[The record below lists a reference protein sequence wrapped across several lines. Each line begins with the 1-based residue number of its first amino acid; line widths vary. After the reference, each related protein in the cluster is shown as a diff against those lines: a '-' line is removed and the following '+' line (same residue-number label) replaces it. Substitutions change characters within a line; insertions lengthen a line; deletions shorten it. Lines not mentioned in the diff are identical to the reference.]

1 MVSHMENKKQK
12 HDPNKD
18 VHSEFE
24 TSVGNDYKIVRE
36 ETLQKERGED
46 GPLNQLEDEDAVRNE
61 QDAGEEPPKMK
72 ADPES
77 L

>member
-1 MVSHMENKKQK
+1 MEKNKPK

-24 TSVGNDYKIVRE
+24 TSVGNDFKTVRD
-36 ETLQKERGED
+36 ETLKKERGED
-46 GPLNQLEDEDAVRNE
+46 GPLNQLENEDDAVKNE
-61 QDAGEEPPKMK
+61 QTAGEEPPKMK
-72 ADPES
+72 ADPEG

>member
-1 MVSHMENKKQK
+1 MENKKPK

-24 TSVGNDYKIVRE
+24 TSVGNDNKTVRE
-36 ETLQKERGED
+36 ETLKKQQGED
-46 GPLNQLEDEDAVRNE
+46 GPLNQLPDEDSVKNE
-61 QDAGEEPPKMK
+61 QAAEEPPKMK
-72 ADPES
+72 ADPDS

>member
-1 MVSHMENKKQK
+1 MEKNKQK

-24 TSVGNDYKIVRE
+24 TSVGNDYKTVKD
-36 ETLQKERGED
+36 ETLKKEQGDD
-46 GPLNQLEDEDAVRNE
+46 GPLNQLPNEDTVKNE
-61 QDAGEEPPKMK
+61 QADDEEPPKMK
-72 ADPES
+72 ADPDA

>member
-1 MVSHMENKKQK
+1 MEKNKPK

-24 TSVGNDYKIVRE
+24 TSVGNDFKTVRD
-36 ETLQKERGED
+36 ETLKKERGEA
-46 GPLNQLEDEDAVRNE
+46 GPLNQLEDEDVKNE
-61 QDAGEEPPKMK
+61 QAAGEEPPKMK
-72 ADPES
+72 AEPDS

>member
-1 MVSHMENKKQK
+1 MEKNKHK

-24 TSVGNDYKIVRE
+24 TSVGNDNQIVRE

-46 GPLNQLEDEDAVRNE
+46 GPLNQLPDEDSVKNE
-61 QDAGEEPPKMK
+61 QDAAEEPPKMK
-72 ADPES
+72 ADPDA

>member
-1 MVSHMENKKQK
+1 MENKKQK

-24 TSVGNDYKIVRE
+24 TSVGNDNKTVRE

-46 GPLNQLEDEDAVRNE
+46 GPLNQLNDEDPVKNE
-61 QDAGEEPPKMK
+61 QDAGDEPPKMK
-72 ADPES
+72 ADPDA

>member
-1 MVSHMENKKQK
+1 MFSYMEKNKQK

-24 TSVGNDYKIVRE
+24 TSVGNDYKTVRE
-36 ETLQKERGED
+36 ETLKKEKGED
-46 GPLNQLEDEDAVRNE
+46 GPLNQLDEDSVKNE
-61 QDAGEEPPKMK
+61 QDEPPKMN
-72 ADPES
+72 ADPDS

>member
-1 MVSHMENKKQK
+1 MFSFMENKKQK

-24 TSVGNDYKIVRE
+24 TSVGNDNQVVRE
-36 ETLQKERGED
+36 ETLKKVRGED
-46 GPLNQLEDEDAVRNE
+46 GPLNQLPEEDPVKNE
-61 QDAGEEPPKMK
+61 EQAGEEPPKMK
-72 ADPES
+72 ADPDA

>member
-1 MVSHMENKKQK
+1 MEKNKQK

-24 TSVGNDYKIVRE
+24 TSVGNDNKTVRE
-36 ETLQKERGED
+36 EMLQKERGED
-46 GPLNQLEDEDAVRNE
+46 GPLNQLPDEDSVKNE
-61 QDAGEEPPKMK
+61 QDTGEEPPKMK
-72 ADPES
+72 ADPDS

>member
-1 MVSHMENKKQK
+1 MDNKKQK

-24 TSVGNDYKIVRE
+24 TSVGNDYKTVRE
-36 ETLQKERGED
+36 ETLKKEQGED
-46 GPLNQLEDEDAVRNE
+46 GPLNQLKEEDDGKNE
-61 QDAGEEPPKMK
+61 QQAGEEPPKMK
-72 ADPES
+72 ADPDS